1 MDTESTGK
9 GFGLD
14 KKKLFFSFG
23 SAAVGIAA
31 AALFES
37 ERERRSL
44 VVRRYEL
51 RSPKIERPRRIV
63 YLSDFHERRLG
74 DIAARLLKETA
85 RLRPDYIFLG
95 GDMVTAKHGA
105 SIQAT
110 LALTER
116 LAEIAPVYYGEG
128 NHEARLD
135 RDRGRYLQLFDDLQA
150 GLGRQGVH
158 YLSDETVLLG
168 DDLALSGLHITENF
182 YRRAPHDEMRE
193 DYVQSH
199 LGAANATRFQLLFAH
214 SPAFFDAYARWGA
227 DLTFAGH
234 WHGGTV
240 RLPGNIGLMT
250 PQFEFFRGPASGL
263 FYRGEHA
270 MLLSPGIGTHSI
282 NLRFMNLP
290 ELMVLELRKGRGHG
304 R

>member
-1 MDTESTGK
+1 MDTGSTRK

-14 KKKLFFSFG
+14 KKRRFFSF
-23 SAAVGIAA
+23 SLAAVGIAA

-44 VVRRYEL
+44 VVRYYAVQ
-51 RSPKIERPRRIV
+51 SPKISRPRRIV
-63 YLSDFHERRLG
+63 YISDFHERTLG
-74 DIAARLLKETA
+74 DIAVRLLRATERA
-85 RLRPDYIFLG
+85 EPDYIFLG
-95 GDMVTAKHGA
+95 GDMVTAKRGA

-110 LALTER
+110 LALTGR
-116 LAEIAPVYYGEG
+116 LAKLAPVYYGEG

-135 RDRGRYLQLFDDLQA
+135 RDRGRYLHVFDELRE
-150 GLGRQGVH
+150 GLSRQGVH
-158 YLSDETVLLG
+158 YLSDETALLG
-168 DDLALSGLHITENF
+168 EDLALSGLHITENF
-182 YRRAPHDEMRE
+182 YERAPHDEMTAA
-193 DYVQSH
+193 YVRQH
-199 LGAANATRFQLLFAH
+199 LGRADAERFQLLFAH
-214 SPAFFDAYARWGA
+214 SPAFFEAYRRWGA

-250 PQFEFFRGPASGL
+250 PQFEFFRRPASGL
-263 FYRGEHA
+263 FFRRGRA

-290 ELMVLELRKGRGHG
+290 ELMVLDLQEGRGYG

>member
-1 MDTESTGK
+1 M
-9 GFGLD
+9 D
-14 KKKLFFSFG
+14 KKELLFSF
-23 SAAVGIAA
+23 SLAAVGIAA

-44 VVRRYEL
+44 IVRHYVL
-51 RSPKIERPRRIV
+51 RSPKIKRARRIV

-74 DIAARLLKETA
+74 GIEERLTAETA
-85 RLRPDYIFLG
+85 RLKPDYIFLG

-105 SIQAT
+105 SIEAT

-116 LAEIAPVYYGEG
+116 LVKLAPVFYGEG

-135 RDRGRYLQLFDDLQA
+135 RDRGRYGKLFDELEE
-150 GLGRQGVH
+150 GLVAQGVR
-158 YLSDETVLLG
+158 YLSDETLLLG
-168 DDLALSGLHITENF
+168 EDLALSGLHITENF
-182 YRRAPHDEMRE
+182 YRRAPHDEMDPAYIRA
-193 DYVQSH
+193 H
-199 LGAANATRFQLLFAH
+199 LGKANTERFQLLFAH

-227 DLTFAGH
+227 DLSFSGH
-234 WHGGTV
+234 WHGGTI

-250 PQFEFFRGPASGL
+250 PQMEFFRRPASGL
-263 FYRGEHA
+263 FTRGRHA

-282 NLRFMNLP
+282 NLRFLNLP
-290 ELMVLELRKGRGHG
+290 ELMVLDLKGGVRNG